1 MTRRLTMLAIG
12 AALLAAGCRKTEE
25 QAAQQTPPD
34 SLPHVVLETS
44 LGRIVLELD
53 RIRAPRTVANI
64 LRHLD
69 VHFYDGMTW
78 HRVVPRFV
86 IQTGMETP
94 DGMVRTSSAPPV
106 VNEADNGLRNQ
117 RGTVGLARFRDPHSG
132 TVQFYINLKDNPE
145 LDFRARTTEGFG
157 YTVLG
162 RVIEGMDVADR
173 IGRVRTGTVRGVAET
188 PLEPVLVIRA
198 YVHTADSAG
207 PTAGAPRA
215 P

>member
-1 MTRRLTMLAIG
+1 MIRRLTMLALG
-12 AALLAAGCRKTEE
+12 AALLAGGCRKTQE
-25 QAAQQTPPD
+25 QAAEQAPPPD

-53 RIRAPRTVANI
+53 RTRAPRTVANI

-69 VHFYDGMTW
+69 VHFYDGLTW

-106 VNEADNGLRNQ
+106 VNEAQNGLKNL

-132 TVQFYINLKDNPE
+132 GVQFYINLTNSPE
-145 LDFRARTTEGFG
+145 LDFTARTTEGFG
-157 YTVLG
+157 YTVFG

-173 IGRVRTGTVRGVAET
+173 IGRVRTGTVRGVPET
-188 PLEPVLVIRA
+188 PLEPVLVTRA
-198 YVHTADSAG
+198 HVVPADSAPRP
-207 PTAGAPRA
+207 PTP
-215 P
+215 